1 MTCNDCKELVDVL
14 VSSRTREATGVDA
27 EIGRC
32 PECESDHVSPCVAPM
47 PCPKCGGKV
56 ELDEKGGVTCWD

>member
-32 PECESDHVSPCVAPM
+32 PEC
-47 PCPKCGGKV
+47 GGKV
-56 ELDEKGGVTCWD
+56 ELDEKSGVTCWD